1 MDQAPVALDRQP
13 FYMDH
18 SVVTEY
24 LVSAG
29 IFAGVWARTR
39 MDVLPKGADSGGF
52 ATAGIFLGCLKRFR
66 HCIGTGS
73 GTSMR
78 RHYWTKYVSGC
89 GRHSGCGH

>member
-29 IFAGVWARTR
+29 IFAGVWARTG

-52 ATAGIFLGCLKRFR
+52 VLR
-66 HCIGTGS
+66 
-73 GTSMR
+73 
-78 RHYWTKYVSGC
+78 
-89 GRHSGCGH
+89 